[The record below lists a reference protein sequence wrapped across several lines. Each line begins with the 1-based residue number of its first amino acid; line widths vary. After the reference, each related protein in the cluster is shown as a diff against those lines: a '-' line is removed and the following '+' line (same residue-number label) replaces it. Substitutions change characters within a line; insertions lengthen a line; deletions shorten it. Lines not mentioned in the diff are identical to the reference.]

1 MSAGGVSALAVS
13 LVMVATLCSACTTLN
28 VDAPDALTGSRTYVG
43 IVKVRAAK
51 ESSTAAGVSR
61 VRRHSYS
68 TLGLR
73 VDTGLSLGYLNDEV
87 VSIPMDCHVVLFVRA
102 PEEWGHAETL
112 LRQLRREDSCLIR
125 SN

>member
-1 MSAGGVSALAVS
+1 MT
-13 LVMVATLCSACTTLN
+13 LVMVATLCSACTTLY
-28 VDAPDALTGSRTYVG
+28 VDAPDALNGSRTYVG
-43 IVKVRAAK
+43 IVKVRAAE
-51 ESSTAAGVSR
+51 ESSQASAASR

-73 VDTGLSLGYLNDEV
+73 VDSGLSLGYLNDEV
-87 VSIPMDCHVVLFVRA
+87 VSIPLNCHVVLFVRA